1 MFYTRDFAEPKRLAD
16 RLPWAILMERATVY
30 GKPGTFQTTFEFR
43 GPDLYSAS
51 RSEIDAICARVN
63 NTLKRPGARWAYFFE
78 ARRQKSRAYPQS
90 TWPTQAGA
98 LIDGER
104 RKSFQ
109 TESAHFATRY
119 YFTLTYLTPEERVNR
134 LADRFFMR
142 DSGPAVDYTR
152 QLAYFHGEV
161 DRIFD
166 ILQAVFP
173 MTRRLSDAELL
184 TYLQSTISTTDRHG
198 GLLNAPPPPEIIDW
212 LLPDQLLRGGL
223 DMQLGEEHLKV
234 LTLTGFPMASHA
246 GMLDA
251 LTRLDFEY
259 RWMTR
264 FICLP
269 REKALS
275 EIKKRSR
282 KWFAKRKSV
291 LVLFKEAFFNQPESD
306 ILDNSDAVTKAR
318 ECGQFAEMVSAGTV
332 SAGYYTSTF
341 VLWDKDREQLN
352 QKCRAIRQ
360 IIGSAGFACIDETYN
375 ALQAWFGS
383 LPGHCW
389 ANVRRPIVSSMNLT
403 HLIPLAAD
411 WDGPAKDHHLDAPP
425 LFYAKTAGAPFRFC
439 LHSGDVGHTFICG
452 PTGSGKSVLLSFM
465 AASFLRYKD
474 ARVVMF
480 DKGFSALGITAAMN
494 GTHYDLGADDQIVF
508 QPLKDIDRE
517 SERAWALEWL
527 QDIVVKEGLAITP
540 ELKNELWRTLA
551 SLSGYGPQDRT
562 LTGLSALVQSVA
574 LRDALN
580 GYTVEGSGGHLLD
593 ASADSLQNARWQCF
607 EMDYLMHYQ
616 PRAVVPVLTYLFH
629 QIDRRFSGPPGLIIL
644 DEVWLFLDHP
654 VFAARIREWLKTL
667 RKRNVSVV
675 FATQT
680 LADITESTIVST
692 LADACPNRI
701 YLPNARAREEAL
713 RTQYQRF
720 GLSTRQIDIIA
731 RAIPKKE
738 YYLQAA
744 DGNRKFDLDL
754 GPIALA
760 LCGSSSREDI
770 RLIKELMNQTTGQD
784 TFVKAFL
791 KRKKDV
797 HLIGAYHA
805 ALAN

>member
-1 MFYTRDFAEPKRLAD
+1 MFYTKDFTEPKRLAD
-16 RLPWAILMERATVY
+16 RLPWAILMDSATLY

-51 RSEIDAICARVN
+51 ISEIDAICARVN
-63 NTLKRPGARWAYFFE
+63 NTLKRLGARWAYFFE
-78 ARRQKSRAYPQS
+78 AQRRKSRSYPHS
-90 TWPTQAGA
+90 TWPTLACT
-98 LIDGER
+98 LIDEER

-119 YFTLTYLTPEERVNR
+119 YFTLTYLTPEERINR

-152 QLAYFHGEV
+152 QLEYFHAEV
-161 DRIFD
+161 DKIFD

-184 TYLQSTISTTDRHG
+184 TYLHSTISTTDHG
-198 GLLNAPPPPEIIDW
+198 SLLNAPAPPEIIDW
-212 LLPDQLLRGGL
+212 LLPDQLLRAGL
-223 DMQLGEEHLKV
+223 DMQLGDSHLKI
-234 LTLTGFPMASHA
+234 LTLTEFPMQSHA

-251 LTRLDFEY
+251 LLRLDFEY

-306 ILDNSDAVTKAR
+306 ILDNSDAVTKTR
-318 ECGQFAEMVSAGTV
+318 ECGQFGEMVSAGAV

-341 VLWDKDREQLN
+341 VLWDKDRERLN
-352 QKCRAIRQ
+352 QKCRAIQ
-360 IIGSAGFACIDETYN
+360 QVIGSAGFACIDETYN

-403 HLIPLAAD
+403 HLMPLAAD
-411 WDGPAKDHHLDAPP
+411 WDGPAKDHHLNAPP
-425 LFYAKTAGAPFRFC
+425 LFYAKTAGAPFRFS
-439 LHSGDVGHTFICG
+439 LHNTDVGHTFICG

-474 ARVVMF
+474 AQVVIF
-480 DKGFSALGITAAMN
+480 DKGFSALGITAAMD
-494 GTHYDLGADDQIVF
+494 GMHYDLGANESIVF
-508 QPLKDIDRE
+508 QPLKDIHRE
-517 SERAWALEWL
+517 HQRAWALEWL
-527 QDIVVKEGLAITP
+527 QDIVVQEGLAITP
-540 ELKNELWRTLA
+540 ELKNELWNTLG
-551 SLSGYGPQDRT
+551 SLSGFDPAERT

-574 LRDALN
+574 LRDALA

-593 ASADSLQNARWQCF
+593 APADSLQNARWQCF
-607 EMDYLMHYQ
+607 EMDYLMNYKA
-616 PRAVVPVLTYLFH
+616 RAVVPVLTYLFH
-629 QIDRRFSGPPGLIIL
+629 QLDRKFTGRPGLIIL

-675 FATQT
+675 FATQS
-680 LADITESTIVST
+680 LSDITESTIVGT

-701 YLPNARAREEAL
+701 YLPNARAREETL
-713 RTQYQRF
+713 SPQYRRF
-720 GLSTRQIDIIA
+720 GLSDRQIDIIS
-731 RAIPKKE
+731 RAVPKKE

-754 GPIALA
+754 GPVALA
-760 LCGSSSREDI
+760 LCGSSTREDI
-770 RLIKELMNQTTGQD
+770 QLIKELMTQPHEKGG
-784 TFVKAFL
+784 FVKAFL
-791 KRKKDV
+791 KIKKDV
-797 HLIGAYHA
+797 HLIGAHHA